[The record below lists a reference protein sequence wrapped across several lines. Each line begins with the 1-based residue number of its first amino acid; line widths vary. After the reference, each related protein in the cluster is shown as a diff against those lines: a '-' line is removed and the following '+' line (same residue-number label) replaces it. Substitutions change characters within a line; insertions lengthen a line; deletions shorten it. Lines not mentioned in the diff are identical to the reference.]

1 MILYI
6 RGLYLGNWLNS
17 LGFSNFGHVSFS
29 PPIGQF
35 VLVNCQLYLGKN
47 EVNQLIGKTNFEK

>member
-17 LGFSNFGHVSFS
+17 LGFSNFGHVVLFS

-47 EVNQLIGKTNFEK
+47 EVNQLIG